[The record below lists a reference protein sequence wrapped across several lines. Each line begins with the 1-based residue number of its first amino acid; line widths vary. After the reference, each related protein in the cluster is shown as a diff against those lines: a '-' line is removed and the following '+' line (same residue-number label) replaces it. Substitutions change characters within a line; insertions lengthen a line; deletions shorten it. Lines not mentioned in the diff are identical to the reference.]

1 MNVEFRKSFE
11 KDLGSIQDVV
21 LLQRIR
27 TVIEEAETAEKLN
40 EVTNI
45 KKLKG
50 GGAYYRIR
58 VGDYR
63 IGIAVNEDTVIFV
76 RVLHRKDVYR
86 YFP

>member
-11 KDLGSIQDVV
+11 KDLGSIRDVT
-21 LLQRIR
+21 LLQRIKA
-27 TVIEEAETAEKLN
+27 VIEEVETAENLG
-40 EVTNI
+40 ELMNI

-50 GGAYYRIR
+50 DSTYYHIR
-58 VGDYR
+58 VGGYR
-63 IGIAVNEDTVIFV
+63 IGITADEDTVIFV

>member
-1 MNVEFRKSFE
+1 VETGE
-11 KDLGSIQDVV
+11 NLG
-21 LLQRIR
+21 
-27 TVIEEAETAEKLN
+27 

-50 GGAYYRIR
+50 EGAYYRIR

-63 IGIAVNEDTVIFV
+63 IGITADEDTVIFV